1 MTGDGRPAVDT
12 RPAPPDMAPMLPTAL
27 QVALGGA
34 IGATLRWGLGLAF
47 LRALG
52 PTALP
57 LPILVANILGSTV
70 MGAVAASIAR
80 DGLSPYGPFVMTGLL
95 GGFPTFSTF
104 SLETLTLIERGQPA
118 LALLYVALS
127 VGGAL
132 LGLWLGLAL
141 ARGAL

>member
-1 MTGDGRPAVDT
+1 M
-12 RPAPPDMAPMLPTAL
+12 PPDMAPMLPTAL

-34 IGATLRWGLGLAF
+34 IGATLRWSLGLAF

-57 LPILVANILGSTV
+57 LPILFANILGSTV
-70 MGAVAASIAR
+70 MGAVAATVSATVAR
-80 DGLSPYGPFVMTGLL
+80 GGLAPYGPFVMTGLL
-95 GGFPTFSTF
+95 GGFTTFSTF
-104 SLETLTLIERGQPA
+104 SLETVTLIERGQPA

-141 ARGAL
+141 TRGAL